1 MMQSPFS
8 ASVQA
13 SISLRAVSPL
23 VTTIFSGRTAGLA
36 ANRSVRNRASEMP
49 CVTLP
54 VGPSPYAQPDGSS
67 DAFTISQT
75 MTLPGIQWGGGEAG
89 RGVRYRLVHE
99 FGEFV
104 IHNRLFFDKILTR
117 ISRCDSSIDKN
128 G

>member
-1 MMQSPFS
+1 MMQSSLS

-23 VTTIFSGRTAGLA
+23 DTTIFSGRTAGQA
-36 ANRSVRNRASEMP
+36 VNRSVRNRASE
-49 CVTLP
+49 VRSGTLP

-75 MTLPGIQWGGGEAG
+75 MSLPGIQWGCGEAG
-89 RGVRYRLVHE
+89 RGVKYRLVHE

-104 IHNRLFFDKILTR
+104 IHKRLFF
-117 ISRCDSSIDKN
+117 
-128 G
+128 